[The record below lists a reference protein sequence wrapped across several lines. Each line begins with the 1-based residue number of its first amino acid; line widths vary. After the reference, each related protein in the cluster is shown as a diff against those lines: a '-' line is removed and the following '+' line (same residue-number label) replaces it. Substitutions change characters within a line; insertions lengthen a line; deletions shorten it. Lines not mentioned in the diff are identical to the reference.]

1 MVCARRSGFPEI
13 ADDPRFGDVMSRMAN
28 TAAMVELLVDAAA
41 TSCTVEEFAGRA
53 VEHDVPAST
62 VTSLD
67 EIHDDPQVIH
77 NEVFVEREHP
87 QAGRVREP
95 RAAARLSATPQRIS
109 DHAPGFGQ
117 HSDEIALELG
127 LDPATLRAA
136 GIIF

>member
-1 MVCARRSGFPEI
+1 MVCARRCLGRPEI

-41 TSCTVEEFAGRA
+41 ACTVEEFAGRA

-62 VTSLD
+62 VTTLD
-67 EIHDDPQVIH
+67 AIHDDRQVIH

-136 GIIF
+136 GTIF